1 MYFLLPAFCLS
12 CAPSQQNQRGSW
24 QPQSQK
30 VECERVGLLHA
41 ATKTWSNRKKKTKK
55 TNNNLSF
62 KRGKGFKQIFLQKE
76 I

>member
-1 MYFLLPAFCLS
+1 MQGDLS
-12 CAPSQQNQRGSW
+12 SIPGQGPRYSVLQLKAQVLQLNIPDIAM
-24 QPQSQK
+24 K
-30 VECERVGLLHA
+30 VLHA

-55 TNNNLSF
+55 TNNYLSF